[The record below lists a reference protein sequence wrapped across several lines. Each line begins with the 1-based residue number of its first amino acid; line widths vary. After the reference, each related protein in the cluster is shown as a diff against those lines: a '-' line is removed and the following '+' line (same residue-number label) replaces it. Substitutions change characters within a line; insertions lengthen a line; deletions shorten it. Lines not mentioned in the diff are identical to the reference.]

1 MVLML
6 CQNAFF
12 GVIHMQILSTYI
24 KIRVANNV
32 LHLLLGWKCH
42 LQSPRH
48 IASHSCKSITF
59 ALGQCYIPKCMH
71 YIWVEG
77 QCQKWSL
84 AAVTAAP
91 KQMILDATKKS
102 IVVTIIIRLST
113 IINVSDHDRR
123 CSGSD
128 QGRRT
133 TRPCLPARLT
143 TRLSRWTTNMLTP
156 SLINQP
162 TDTNPQI
169 NQYSPKW

>member
-1 MVLML
+1 
-6 CQNAFF
+6 
-12 GVIHMQILSTYI
+12 
-24 KIRVANNV
+24 
-32 LHLLLGWKCH
+32 
-42 LQSPRH
+42 
-48 IASHSCKSITF
+48 
-59 ALGQCYIPKCMH
+59 MH

-84 AAVTAAP
+84 AAVTAAHE
-91 KQMILDATKKS
+91 QMILDATKSS

-113 IINVSDHDRR
+113 IINVSDHDRG

-162 TDTNPQI
+162 TSTNWHQPSNQPISTKMIIFDHQRPLRAPILLSILFPPQKPEI
-169 NQYSPKW
+169 TGYIQGETIRYLIPGS